1 VENTFVQYYPALFE
15 AAQKF
20 GTIKPTFDPRKRF

>member
-1 VENTFVQYYPALFE
+1 VQYYPALFE